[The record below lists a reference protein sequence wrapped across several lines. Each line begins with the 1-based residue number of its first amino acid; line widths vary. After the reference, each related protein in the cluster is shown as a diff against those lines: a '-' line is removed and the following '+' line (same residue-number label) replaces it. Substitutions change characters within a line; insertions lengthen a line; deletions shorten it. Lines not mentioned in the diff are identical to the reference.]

1 MPTANGSHRPNSK
14 GSSRTGL
21 RTRSARTGILSTVIL
36 ALAVLPVPSVAASPP
51 SAVSAR
57 SVSGAGL
64 HRASSESPV
73 VAKTWTELDAAF
85 TAGTSVGLGAD
96 ITAPNGAFLTYTGTG
111 RDANSDLNAITLDL
125 GGHHLAIT
133 DVDDGHAAIGV
144 RASARLYITDTAGG
158 GQLVAVGGRYAAG
171 IGGSGSADR
180 TPAANSGDIY
190 IEGASVTATGGD
202 HGAGIGGGM
211 GGSVGG
217 GNRYD
222 SIYIVD
228 RSWVV
233 AAGTNG
239 GAGIGS
245 GDSINGVAVPTGYI
259 NLWRGSV
266 VVATGGADGAGIG
279 GGRSSRGATVYVST
293 AASVKA
299 TGGEDAAGVGGGAFA
314 AGGLVTVG
322 SQGTLTAQ
330 GGSQGAGI
338 GGGFKGDG
346 GSSWTLQDG
355 SVTAISG
362 PDAGAGPGS
371 AIGAGSLGVHPG
383 ELRIYGKLTIPAGS
397 DLVLPAPADAF
408 SYGGFIRVDGRLLG
422 TGTLRNRGWIIG
434 DGVILAGGAGN
445 LQITGH
451 NYVLTYDPNGGQLHG
466 PRQLT
471 VYACS
476 VYDSRQHVPYATK
489 AGPPYGHFLGWY
501 TGPVGGTRITSTTS
515 FCSGALPTPHDRL
528 HPAVLYAHWSS

>member
-21 RTRSARTGILSTVIL
+21 RTGSARTGILSTVIL

-51 SAVSAR
+51 SAVSPR

-85 TAGTSVGLGAD
+85 QAGNSVGLGAD
-96 ITAPNGAFLTYTGTG
+96 ITAPGGAFLTYTGTG
-111 RDANSDLNAITLDL
+111 TDANSDLDAITLDL
-125 GGHHLAIT
+125 DGHHLAIT
-133 DVDDGHAAIGV
+133 DVADGHAAIGV
-144 RASARLYITDTAGG
+144 RPTARLHITDTAGD

-171 IGGSGSADR
+171 IGGSGSVDR

-190 IEGASVTATGGD
+190 IEGASVTATGGE

-211 GGSVGG
+211 GGSIGG

-222 SIYIVD
+222 SIYITD
-228 RSWVV
+228 RSRVV
-233 AAGTNG
+233 ATGSDG

-245 GDSINGVAVPTGYI
+245 GDSINGVGVPTGYI
-259 NLWRGSV
+259 NFSGGAV
-266 VVATGGADGAGIG
+266 VVATGGENGAGIG
-279 GGRSSRGATVYVST
+279 GGRSSRGGLVYVT
-293 AASVKA
+293 AVASVTA
-299 TGGEDAAGVGGGAFA
+299 IGGDKAAGVGGGAFA

-322 SQGTLTAQ
+322 SRGSLTAQ

-346 GSSWTLQDG
+346 GDSWTLQDG
-355 SVTAISG
+355 AVTAISG

-383 ELRIYGKLTIPAGS
+383 KLRVYGMLTIPAGS
-397 DLVLPAPADAF
+397 DLLLPAPADAF
-408 SYGGFIRVDGRLLG
+408 LIAASSEWTAGCWALARFATRAGSWG
-422 TGTLRNRGWIIG
+422 T
-434 DGVILAGGAGN
+434 D
-445 LQITGH
+445 
-451 NYVLTYDPNGGQLHG
+451 
-466 PRQLT
+466 
-471 VYACS
+471 
-476 VYDSRQHVPYATK
+476 
-489 AGPPYGHFLGWY
+489 
-501 TGPVGGTRITSTTS
+501 
-515 FCSGALPTPHDRL
+515 
-528 HPAVLYAHWSS
+528 